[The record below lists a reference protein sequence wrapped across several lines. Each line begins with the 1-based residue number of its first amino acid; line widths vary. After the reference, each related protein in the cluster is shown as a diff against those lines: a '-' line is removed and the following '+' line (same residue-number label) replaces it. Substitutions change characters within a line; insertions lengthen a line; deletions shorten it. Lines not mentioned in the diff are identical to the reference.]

1 MLSHFLDLLKMDVN
15 DLGHRLL
22 YFGIAENPSEPRTA
36 GASEPVRPTSYLPPM
51 QQCYSNRDELSLI
64 NDISNELGAIVPHAR
79 VAGESSAAS
88 SVRQTLELSF
98 CLAFAVIVHLLRA

>member
-1 MLSHFLDLLKMDVN
+1 
-15 DLGHRLL
+15 
-22 YFGIAENPSEPRTA
+22 
-36 GASEPVRPTSYLPPM
+36 M

-88 SVRQTLELSF
+88 SFRQTFEKSLYLVLVVF
-98 CLAFAVIVHLLRA
+98 VQLLRA